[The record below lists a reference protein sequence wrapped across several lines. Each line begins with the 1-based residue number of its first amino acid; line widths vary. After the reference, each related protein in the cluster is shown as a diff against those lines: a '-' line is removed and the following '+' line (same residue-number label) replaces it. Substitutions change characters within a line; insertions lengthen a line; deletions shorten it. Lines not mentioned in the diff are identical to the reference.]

1 MNKWRSSGRTESRNQ
16 LKAFVIALIA
26 KIEMQK
32 SSVKDME
39 TRCPNPVDP
48 ASVNPNPVDPASV
61 NPNPV
66 DPASVNPDPVDPA
79 SVNPNIIYLD
89 SVHPNY
95 QVSANS
101 NPLDPVSVNPNPV
114 ESALVNPN
122 LVDLASVIQI
132 QYGSR
137 LTGLTSSEYNVMRWS
152 MKFSGLRDRRG

>member
-61 NPNPV
+61 NP
-66 DPASVNPDPVDPA
+66 DPVDPA
-79 SVNPNIIYLD
+79 SVNPNPIYLD
-89 SVHPNY
+89 SVHSNY

>member
-66 DPASVNPDPVDPA
+66 DPASVNP
-79 SVNPNIIYLD
+79 NPIYLD

-137 LTGLTSSEYNVMRWS
+137 LTGLTSSEHYVMRWS
-152 MKFSGLRDRRG
+152 MKFSG

>member
-16 LKAFVIALIA
+16 LKAFVIALIT

-48 ASVNPNPVDPASV
+48 ASVNPDPVDPASV
-61 NPNPV
+61 NPNP
-66 DPASVNPDPVDPA
+66 
-79 SVNPNIIYLD
+79 IYLD
-89 SVHPNY
+89 SVHSNY